1 MSDPLKDV
9 TATVSG
15 ISTAVARK
23 TNPHAGATEK
33 DIQAAVVA
41 ITAIR
46 QAIDADPLG
55 PTQVVAAGKL
65 NWINSFLKEM
75 REFRLVDRHNAEIL
89 WIYFNA
95 EHGRRFPGE
104 TPAQTLDAHQVVSP
118 LTAKEIRD
126 SLVHTTASSRE
137 LRQFAYGPDDYDVDN
152 AFAEIKDRIPDEVL
166 LSRAAQEGPGDES

>member
-1 MSDPLKDV
+1 MSNPFESL
-9 TATVSG
+9 APM
-15 ISTAVARK
+15 VARK

-33 DIQAAVVA
+33 DILAAKVA
-41 ITAIR
+41 IVGIQ

-55 PTQVVAAGKL
+55 PTQVLAAGKL

-75 REFRLVDRHNAEIL
+75 REFRLVDRQNAEIL

-104 TPAQTLDAHQVVSP
+104 TPAQVLDAHSVVSP

-126 SLVHTTASSRE
+126 SIEHTTASSRE
-137 LRQFAYGPDDYDVDN
+137 LRQQVYGPDDYDVDN
-152 AFAEIKDRIPDEVL
+152 AFAEIKDRITDEAL